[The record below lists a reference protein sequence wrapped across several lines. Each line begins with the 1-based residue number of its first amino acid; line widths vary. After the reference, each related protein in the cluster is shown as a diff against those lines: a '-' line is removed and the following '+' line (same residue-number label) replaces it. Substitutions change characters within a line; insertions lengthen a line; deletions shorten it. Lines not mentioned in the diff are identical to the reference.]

1 MPIQHIEDSVLKSM
15 KRGFGEQKTIKLLE
29 YMKSKPN
36 AFLRTSLIAGHPG
49 ESEES
54 FTKLCDF
61 MKGFKFDRFNTF
73 HYSNEETTSA
83 YTLEQISQDIIDE
96 RANILGAIAEE
107 NTQESLEN
115 MVGKTVTLVI
125 DAESDEHEY
134 LLSAR
139 PLNWAVDID
148 GEILINDTSDLPI
161 EYGKLYIAKIT
172 ELVGTQLL
180 ATLIS
185 EQLAVSN

>member
-1 MPIQHIEDSVLKSM
+1 MLKTM
-15 KRGFGEQKTIKLLE
+15 KRGFGEKKTIELLE

-54 FTKLCDF
+54 FKRLCDF
-61 MKGFKFDRFNTF
+61 MESFGFDRFNTF
-73 HYSNEETTSA
+73 HYSNEETTA
-83 YTLEQISQDIIDE
+83 AFTMEQIDAETIDE
-96 RANILGAIAEE
+96 RAQILGDIA
-107 NTQESLEN
+107 QESTLSSLKK
-115 MVGKTVTLVI
+115 MIGKTVTLVI
-125 DAESDEHEY
+125 DGESDEHEY

-139 PLNWAVDID
+139 PLQWAVDID

-161 EYGKLYIAKIT
+161 TYGKRYEAKVT

-180 ATLIS
+180 ATLIKPS
-185 EQLAVSN
+185 A